1 MTREGASDQ
10 RHMLGTEEEGQE
22 CTHTDHVSVKRAA
35 DREERA
41 SAAMRNVASGGR
53 PQSLLQQPKENPDA
67 GKDSGEEG
75 GRA

>member
-35 DREERA
+35 DREEQA
-41 SAAMRNVASGGR
+41 SAAMRNEASGGR